1 MNSIADELIA
11 HRFFAGMDQAHLEV
25 LTGCARNVVIQQG
38 ASIIR
43 EGTAADAFWALRSGR
58 VALGVTT
65 PGRGVL
71 TIDTLH
77 AGDVLGWAWLF
88 PPYRWHFDADALD
101 EVHAVVFDAVCLRG
115 KCAANTALG
124 FDLSQRVAAILGDRL
139 NAARM
144 RILDLYG
151 APNPS

>member
-1 MNSIADELIA
+1 MNTIAAELTA
-11 HRFFAGMDQAHLEV
+11 HRFFAGMDAEHLEV
-25 LTGCARNVVIQQG
+25 LTGCARNVVIPAG

-43 EGTAADAFWALRSGR
+43 EGAEAGTFWALRTGR
-58 VALGVTT
+58 VALGVTA
-65 PGRGVL
+65 PGRGMV

-101 EVHAVVFDAVCLRG
+101 DVHAVVFDAVCLRG
-115 KCAANTALG
+115 KCAADPALG
-124 FDLSQRVAAILGDRL
+124 FDLAQRVAAILGDRL
-139 NAARM
+139 NAARL

-151 APNPS
+151 STHPA

>member
-1 MNSIADELIA
+1 MNTIAGEMTA
-11 HRFFAGMDQAHLEV
+11 HRFFAGMDAEHLEV
-25 LTGCARNVVIQQG
+25 LTGCARNVVIPAG

-43 EGTAADAFWALRSGR
+43 EGADAGTFWALRTGR
-58 VALGVTT
+58 VALGVTA
-65 PGRGVL
+65 PGRGMV

-101 EVHAVVFDAVCLRG
+101 DVHALVFDAVCLRG
-115 KCAANTALG
+115 KCAADPALG
-124 FDLSQRVAAILGDRL
+124 FDLAQRVAAILGDRL
-139 NAARM
+139 NAARR

-151 APNPS
+151 SAHPA